1 MKVNQSEPTM
11 LIANLAARFLGNE
24 IPDEN
29 RWNDAFTRAGRFYTR
44 ANEEVD
50 TLSLTEEA
58 QQESS
63 DETRSGPHY
72 REIDDLIKSGEIGG
86 VQDRDS
92 LFKNRIRPRI
102 PTRKEVAKAKEH
114 FNPAL
119 EADILEMAMVAASMA
134 TKVTSRHPALVLN
147 LFGRSLDYESIKGSM
162 TLQWDADD
170 PFWLV
175 ERPIIEPTVAPSLSD
190 LKHQIGA
197 FLGEFVYRLGQGG

>member
-1 MKVNQSEPTM
+1 MKVNQSDPTM
-11 LIANLAARFLGNE
+11 LIANLAARILGNE
-24 IPDEN
+24 IQQKQK
-29 RWNDAFTRAGRFYTR
+29 WDAALAEAGRFYTL
-44 ANEEVD
+44 AAKEAD
-50 TLSLTEEA
+50 TVLLTMEA

-63 DETRSGPHY
+63 DEKRSGPHY
-72 REIDDLIKSGEIGG
+72 RKIDDLIKSGEIGG
-86 VQDRDS
+86 VQNRDS
-92 LFKNRIRPRI
+92 LLRNRIRPRI

-114 FNPAL
+114 FNPETCSLKMAL
-119 EADILEMAMVAASMA
+119 AAAAEA
-134 TKVTSRHPALVLN
+134 TKAEDRHPALVLN